1 MQGKK
6 DPVLIAVVVVLEILI
21 TAWTL
26 HGFAAR
32 SIENA
37 MGTSKGDVAE
47 QYATQ
52 LLLNEKNLEEDWIR
66 GYSYVQIDL
75 HPDIYRVGFSYY
87 ADQKDAEVGKE
98 SLYGYV
104 FRLIPI
110 IKLRYKMKVLQSERT
125 CGVRTQK
132 VRA

>member
-1 MQGKK
+1 MSGESGDCDIRIWICSKENVQGKK
-6 DPVLIAVVVVLEILI
+6 NPVLIAVVVVLEILI

-87 ADQKDAEVGKE
+87 ADQKDAEVGKKKA
-98 SLYGYV
+98 YMAMI
-104 FRLIPI
+104 FRWILI
-110 IKLRYKMKVLQSERT
+110 IKLR
-125 CGVRTQK
+125 
-132 VRA
+132 

>member
-1 MQGKK
+1 MSGESGDCDIRIWICSKENVQGKK
-6 DPVLIAVVVVLEILI
+6 ETGTYCCCGGSGDFDNGVD
-21 TAWTL
+21 L

-87 ADQKDAEVGKE
+87 ADQKTQKREKKA
-98 SLYGYV
+98 YMAMI
-104 FRLIPI
+104 FRWILI
-110 IKLRYKMKVLQSERT
+110 IKLR
-125 CGVRTQK
+125 
-132 VRA
+132 